1 MLGITKVKDLK
12 NGLEGLNQNASILVL
27 VEEDL
32 PLNGPGEIIDIQQQ
46 RVKLSRDRN
55 GKPGI
60 SFDNDGENTVL
71 ITVTFDV

>member
-12 NGLEGLNQNASILVL
+12 HGLEGLNQNASILVL

-60 SFDNDGENTVL
+60 SFDNAGENTVL

>member
-1 MLGITKVKDLK
+1 MMGITKVKNLIK
-12 NGLEGLNQNASILVL
+12 ELEGLNQDASIVVL
-27 VEEDL
+27 VDEDQ

-46 RVKLSRDRN
+46 PVKLSRDRN

-60 SFDNDGENTVL
+60 SFDNTGENTVL